1 MVSALG
7 LAYLEQLKSDTI
19 KYIPLLNIPRDDLSL
34 RGDIVWAFNRFG
46 VDNTNL
52 VFISDL
58 DLEKDSSS
66 IILVDH
72 NALASSQLFLNSRII
87 GIYDHHK
94 DENNFLTVLPR
105 VIEPIGSCCSL
116 IVSQWMQSNLMQYLS
131 PDIAMLL
138 LSAVLIDTINLEESF
153 GRTKDKDKEVDF
165 RFSTEK

>member
-1 MVSALG
+1 MISALS

-19 KYIPLLNIPRDDLSL
+19 SYIPLLNIPREDLSL

-52 VFISDL
+52 VFVSDL
-58 DLEKDSSS
+58 DLEKDQSD

-94 DENNFLTVLPR
+94 DENTFLTVLPR

-116 IVSQWMQSNLMQYLS
+116 IVSQWMRSNLTQYLS
-131 PDIAMLL
+131 TDISMLL
-138 LSAVLIDTINLEESF
+138 LSAILIDTINLEESF
-153 GRTKDKDKEVDF
+153 GRTTDKDKKVYF
-165 RFSTEK
+165 KFST